1 MLKIILLC
9 ILIINIG
16 IIYLIDNRK
25 GSIMNRVDSRKDFT
39 PWANQED
46 KQVLRTVVAGLGL
59 ATFGA
64 LKFATNFKENRFSA
78 VAYGAVT
85 LAGIGLQFFGLLG
98 IETPSRQSRV
108 N

>member
-1 MLKIILLC
+1 MH
-9 ILIINIG
+9 
-16 IIYLIDNRK
+16 LIDNRK

-39 PWANQED
+39 PWVTQED
-46 KQVLRTVVAGLGL
+46 KQVLRTVVAGLGI

-85 LAGIGLQFFGLLG
+85 LAGIGLQFFGILG
-98 IETPSRQSRV
+98 VPTPSPRSRV